1 MTGGTEFRPTEKED
15 VMNTRSLLTA
25 SLIAALG
32 LGTAAL
38 PAVAQGPGAGSG
50 PGAGGGRGAMMFQ
63 QLDTN
68 GDGKITQDE
77 LKAGRDTRYDAMDQN
92 DDGKITW
99 QEFQAAP
106 RPGKQGPRMQQMF
119 QRADT
124 NGDGVINRDEFDK
137 KADLRSKP
145 LDRNGDGVI
154 TRDEAQQ
161 AMGNARGSGKARGS
175 AQGQGLG
182 GGPQG
187 AGPGRTQ
194 Q

>member
-1 MTGGTEFRPTEKED
+1 
-15 VMNTRSLLTA
+15 MNTKSLLTG

-32 LGTAAL
+32 LGIAAL
-38 PAVAQGPGAGSG
+38 PAVGQGSGAGGGPGGG
-50 PGAGGGRGAMMFQ
+50 PGAGGGRGTMMFQ
-63 QLDTN
+63 RLDTN
-68 GDGKITQDE
+68 ADGKITQDE
-77 LKAGRDTRYDAMDQN
+77 LKVGRDTRYAAMDQN

-161 AMGNARGSGKARGS
+161 AKSNARNSGKGRGS
-175 AQGQGLG
+175 AQGQRSS

-187 AGPGRTQ
+187 GVEPSRTQ

>member
-1 MTGGTEFRPTEKED
+1 MIGGTEFRPPEKED
-15 VMNTRSLLTA
+15 VMNTKSLLTG

-32 LGTAAL
+32 LGIAAL
-38 PAVAQGPGAGSG
+38 PAVGQGSGAGGGPGGG
-50 PGAGGGRGAMMFQ
+50 PGAGGGRGTMMFQ
-63 QLDTN
+63 RLDTN
-68 GDGKITQDE
+68 ADGKITQDE
-77 LKAGRDTRYDAMDQN
+77 LKVGRDTRYAAMDQN

-137 KADLRSKP
+137 KADLRFKP
-145 LDRNGDGVI
+145 LDLNGDGVI

-161 AMGNARGSGKARGS
+161 AMGNARGN
-175 AQGQGLG
+175 AQRQGPG

-187 AGPGRTQ
+187 AGPSRMQ

>member
-1 MTGGTEFRPTEKED
+1 MEKEG

-32 LGTAAL
+32 LGIAAL
-38 PAVAQGPGAGSG
+38 PAVAQGPGAGGGPGGG

-63 QLDTN
+63 RLDTN
-68 GDGKITQDE
+68 GDGKITKDE
-77 LKAGRDTRYDAMDQN
+77 LKTGRDTRYVAMDQN

-137 KADLRSKP
+137 KADLRFKP
-145 LDRNGDGVI
+145 LDLNGDGVI
-154 TRDEAQQ
+154 ARDEAQQ
-161 AMGNARGSGKARGS
+161 AMGNVRGSGKGRGS
-175 AQGQGLG
+175 AQGQGPG
-182 GGPQG
+182 GGPRE